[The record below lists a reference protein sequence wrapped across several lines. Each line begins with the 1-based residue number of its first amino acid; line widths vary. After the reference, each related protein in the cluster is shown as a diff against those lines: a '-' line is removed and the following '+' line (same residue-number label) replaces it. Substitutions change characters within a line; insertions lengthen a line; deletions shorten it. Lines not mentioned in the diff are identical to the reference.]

1 MKSNLLLRSG
11 IILLIFS
18 NKISLFSSFFFHLV
32 GIRLLPVTTRNA
44 SSLISSFESSI
55 AKIPIREA
63 VRYTKKNM
71 KWTADEFRV
80 RRVGLYT
87 FINIC
92 INEGKCKCSGVNILI
107 FLEYISLM
115 KLLQI

>member
-1 MKSNLLLRSG
+1 MMMKSNLLLRSG

-18 NKISLFSSFFFHLV
+18 RKINISSSLLFHLV

-44 SSLISSFESSI
+44 SSLITSFESSI
-55 AKIPIREA
+55 SKIPIREA

-80 RRVGLYT
+80 RRFVLCLTIYMIYKYRNT
-87 FINIC
+87 
-92 INEGKCKCSGVNILI
+92 S
-107 FLEYISLM
+107 M
-115 KLLQI
+115 